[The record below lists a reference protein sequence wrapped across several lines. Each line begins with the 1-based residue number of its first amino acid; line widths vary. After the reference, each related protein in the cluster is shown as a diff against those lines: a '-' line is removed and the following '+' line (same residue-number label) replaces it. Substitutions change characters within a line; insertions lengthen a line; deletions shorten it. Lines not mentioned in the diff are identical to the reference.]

1 MQGIACVLH
10 FFQKLYQLF
19 SITLHTLLELI
30 LLYFTLILFAYI
42 SLFAY
47 ILASIQP
54 TRLTKFCFHISIY
67 GTSFNHLKSL
77 QPSFAF
83 HFYC

>member
-30 LLYFTLILFAYI
+30 LLYFTLI
-42 SLFAY
+42 LFAY